1 MLLKAIEAP
10 GAVAALSALAHAGRL
25 EVFRLLVRAGPPGM
39 AAGDIARA
47 TGSLANTLSANLNI
61 LAGAGLVTARR
72 DGRSIIYSAGFER
85 MSDLLAYL
93 MEDCCAGDPSI
104 CGPLVDVAGRA
115 GCVPAAASC

>member
-1 MLLKAIEAP
+1 
-10 GAVAALSALAHAGRL
+10 
-25 EVFRLLVRAGPPGM
+25 
-39 AAGDIARA
+39 
-47 TGSLANTLSANLNI
+47 
-61 LAGAGLVTARR
+61 
-72 DGRSIIYSAGFER
+72 

>member
-1 MLLKAIEAP
+1 
-10 GAVAALSALAHAGRL
+10 
-25 EVFRLLVRAGPPGM
+25 M